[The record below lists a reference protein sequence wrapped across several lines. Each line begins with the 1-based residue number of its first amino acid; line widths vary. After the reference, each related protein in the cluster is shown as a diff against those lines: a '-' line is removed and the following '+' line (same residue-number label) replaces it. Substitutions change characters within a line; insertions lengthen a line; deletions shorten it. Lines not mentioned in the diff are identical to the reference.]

1 MGDILDFPKGDRLCI
16 CCGRKFKLDNGRSI
30 MNDDVLYCEICRKI
44 KSLPTETAQPTEDQA
59 VDEEKPTLG
68 QLIMWARQQ

>member
-1 MGDILDFPKGDRLCI
+1 MGDILDFPKGGRLCV
-16 CCGRKFKLDNGRSI
+16 CCGRKFTLDDGRSI

-44 KSLPTETAQPTEDQA
+44 KSLPTETAQPTQA
-59 VDEEKPTLG
+59 KAEQEEKPTLG